1 MIPWSVGHHE
11 CEEPPPNCEEG
22 TNVSGAGRPGTARGS
37 AMIAEDCQAE
47 RRAAP
52 PNRESG
58 WCGVSLTSVVIFE
71 AWAKLGA
78 DARGYQPMTRGGM
91 PTDRLK
97 RTLFTRIF
105 DKVTKSELQR
115 PEISDPVAAAVE
127 QQVHS
132 ARERLDRTAGWHKA
146 LRDAYY
152 RLPKDDRFLP
162 DAVEGLFVAAWDEA
176 EHPGEPVAE
185 SADAVIARL
194 LLQTGDFS
202 AFQLDRLLV
211 DSEVRA
217 ELERIVD
224 GAWEDVGTP
233 PEVLGDADAREVRRE
248 LEDLCRDLVPERGRF
263 SSQLADAWLRISQDP
278 RIPQWT
284 DASRLRLTLDSAP
297 SRPALDGRS
306 QLDEEQLHWTLAAIP
321 YRPLDDTLRGRLGK
335 VLKSPPFAF
344 DLTPTAWDGL
354 ERAALV
360 SAQAFSL
367 GSAPARAALVVG
379 AYAYMGV
386 AVDRYGRTG
395 ALPRGAIAYLAKCWR
410 SSAAVSAQLS
420 RSGAA
425 GFADAQD
432 YVEDPYE
439 YLIGRLWV
447 RLSRTDYDGHTL
459 STPSELWWHLTE
471 ALRSSANHVSELAM
485 RIAREG
491 LGFAYVDAD
500 EKTAQGLEDERKPTT
515 GRMDEPRDGLAVVLR
530 HGMERAGIERVDGVV
545 ASMAG
550 LNVETPEQ
558 SALADVWESW
568 VLGAAANRVA
578 QRESREGPFDAEHSS
593 AVQAEEIARL
603 PAYAQ
608 AREHVRARRVAACIR
623 ALRAAERERHE
634 PTREETR

>member
-1 MIPWSVGHHE
+1 MAGVRSAP
-11 CEEPPPNCEEG
+11 
-22 TNVSGAGRPGTARGS
+22 VSPGT
-37 AMIAEDCQAE
+37 MIGRDCQAE
-47 RRAAP
+47 RRAALSTP
-52 PNRESG
+52 ESG
-58 WCGVSLTSVVIFE
+58 CCGVPLTSVVVFE

-78 DARGYQPMTRGGM
+78 DARGYRPMTSGGM

-115 PEISDPVAAAVE
+115 PEISDPVAAVVK
-127 QQVHS
+127 QQVRSVRAH
-132 ARERLDRTAGWHKA
+132 LDRTARWHKA

-152 RLPKDDRFLP
+152 RLPKDDQFLP
-162 DAVEGLFVAAWDEA
+162 DPVEGLFVPAWEEA
-176 EHPGEPVAE
+176 QHTGRPVAK

-194 LLQTGDFS
+194 SQRTGDFS
-202 AFQLDRLLV
+202 TLQLDRLLA
-211 DSEVRA
+211 DPEVRA

-224 GAWEDVGTP
+224 GAWEDAGTP
-233 PEVLGDADAREVRRE
+233 LESLGDADAREVRRE
-248 LEDLCRDLVPERGRF
+248 LEDLCRDLVPAQGRF

-284 DASRLRLTLDSAP
+284 DASRLRLTLGSAP
-297 SRPALDGRS
+297 FRPALDGRS
-306 QLDEEQLHWTLAAIP
+306 QLAEEQLHWTLAAIP

-335 VLKSPPFAF
+335 VLKNPPFAF

-360 SAQAFSL
+360 SAQAFAL
-367 GSAPARAALVVG
+367 GGVQARAALVVG

-386 AVDRYGRTG
+386 AVDRRGLTG
-395 ALPRGAIAYLAKCWR
+395 ALPRGAIAYFAKRWR
-410 SSAAVSAQLS
+410 SSAAVSAQVA

-459 STPSELWWHLTE
+459 TTPSELWWHLTE
-471 ALRSSANHVSELAM
+471 ALWSSANHVSELAA
-485 RIAREG
+485 RIARES
-491 LGFAYVDAD
+491 LGFVYVDAAD
-500 EKTAQGLEDERKPTT
+500 ENTAQGLEDDRKPTT
-515 GRMDEPRDGLAVVLR
+515 GRIDEPRGGVAVVLR
-530 HGMERAGIERVDGVV
+530 HGIQRAGIERVDDVV

-550 LNVETPEQ
+550 LVVEMPEQ
-558 SALADVWESW
+558 SALAEIWESW
-568 VLGAAANRVA
+568 ALGAAASRVA
-578 QRESREGPFDAEHSS
+578 QRELHEGPFDAERLS
-593 AVQAEEIARL
+593 AVQAEEVARL

-608 AREHVRARRVAACIR
+608 AREHVRGRRVAACIR